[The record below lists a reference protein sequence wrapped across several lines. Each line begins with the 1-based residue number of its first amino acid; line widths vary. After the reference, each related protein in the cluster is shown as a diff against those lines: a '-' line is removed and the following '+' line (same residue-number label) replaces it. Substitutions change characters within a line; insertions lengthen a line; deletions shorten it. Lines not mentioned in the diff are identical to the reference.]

1 MLSCCALLN
10 AGSRIEIFS
19 RNAHTISPILPIKS
33 TWPIFL
39 KFFANKP
46 WICKFHFLTKKKI
59 KILFNKNNIT
69 KFVKKRCAFG
79 E

>member
-1 MLSCCALLN
+1 MRSCCALPN
-10 AGSRIEIFS
+10 ARSRIEIFS
-19 RNAHTISPILPIKS
+19 RNAHTISLILPIKNAR
-33 TWPIFL
+33 PIFP

-59 KILFNKNNIT
+59 KTLFNKNNIT
-69 KFVKKRCAFG
+69 KFVKCCAFG